1 MPGNCPADL
10 SAWIISAGKARRAGG
25 RDKSFLKADGRS
37 ILSNQLERL
46 TPFFGSSINVLTN
59 RPDGYAGYPIR
70 IAPVVHYPNP
80 HAERSN
86 LRGLASVLYATQT
99 DWNFV
104 IACDMPWPDMKLLSD
119 QYLWLER
126 QCQARPGDTPG
137 ICLQGPKH
145 AYPFHALYHRDLAL
159 AAHQFLG
166 GEDLSAP
173 MSVRRWI
180 PHVPEIVALL
190 SGQLN
195 RGMEVFTGCHWDFNF
210 EPENLSQDE
219 REGQKTI
226 RKKYSRNGSP
236 SDLPTCWAHA
246 FPSCFLMPGTGATRP
261 RRFVKHICSGYGSS
275 SMFET

>member
-25 RDKSFLKADGRS
+25 RDKSFLKADGRT
-37 ILSNQLERL
+37 ILENQLDRL

-59 RPDGYAGYPIR
+59 RPDDYAGYPVR

-80 HAERSN
+80 HAERSS
-86 LRGLASVLYATQT
+86 LRGLASVLCATQT

-126 QCQARPGDTPG
+126 QCQARSGDTLG

-145 AYPFHALYHRDLAL
+145 AYPFHALYHRDLAS

-166 GEDLSAP
+166 GKGLSAP

-190 SGQLN
+190 PGQLN
-195 RGMEVFTGCHWDFNF
+195 RGMEVFTGCHRDINF
-210 EPENLSQDE
+210 EPENLSQDLGS
-219 REGQKTI
+219 GQKTI
-226 RKKYSRNGSP
+226 LEKIFRKWIP
-236 SDLPTCWAHA
+236 
-246 FPSCFLMPGTGATRP
+246 
-261 RRFVKHICSGYGSS
+261 
-275 SMFET
+275 E